1 MNRVTTAYLEFE
13 QLPGSRALKVLD
25 IRMDDRA
32 RVEVHQGAKVNPT
45 QRQTTHS
52 LFAPPLGYR
61 VRWKRQSVGVQNNLR
76 RALDH
81 LPILAC
87 VYVALLY

>member
-1 MNRVTTAYLEFE
+1 MLAYLELE

-25 IRMDDRA
+25 IRVDDRA
-32 RVEVHQGAKVNPT
+32 RVEIHQGAEVNPT

-52 LFAPPLGYR
+52 LFAPPLCDR
-61 VRWKRQSVGVQNNLR
+61 VRWKRQAVGVQNNFR

-81 LPILAC
+81 LPVLAC
-87 VYVALLY
+87 VYVALLN